1 MMRNSASRR
10 KTSPRPRLV
19 RDPSFSTSWLTYY
32 QRANERILKSLTE
45 KCDGIFGTAAEAIEN
60 ISVPEVKPTRPYST
74 YKGKLSLGDWKKFES
89 TAMYIDVN
97 RLFKTKKAT
106 PVSAS
111 NFVTRSST
119 DVSASG
125 QFSHTLD
132 GDKEMADAPELAA
145 VKSSR
150 TYEVNDAEG
159 AGGKKNVDR
168 DELARGFEYGRT
180 AVHISESDENVTKLE
195 TFQEFTIIG
204 FIPSDKVCILRVLN
218 LICQAKIYA
227 V

>member
-1 MMRNSASRR
+1 M
-10 KTSPRPRLV
+10 
-19 RDPSFSTSWLTYY
+19 
-32 QRANERILKSLTE
+32 
-45 KCDGIFGTAAEAIEN
+45 
-60 ISVPEVKPTRPYST
+60 
-74 YKGKLSLGDWKKFES
+74 GDWKKFES

-97 RLFKTKKAT
+97 RFFKTKKAM

-119 DVSASG
+119 NGSVSG
-125 QFSHTLD
+125 QSSHTLA
-132 GDKEMADAPELAA
+132 GDPEMADAPELAA

-150 TYEVNDAEG
+150 TYKVNDVEG
-159 AGGKKNVDR
+159 AGGKKDVDR

-204 FIPSDKVCILRVLN
+204 FIPSDKVCILRALN
-218 LICQAKIYA
+218 DWSG
-227 V
+227 